1 MQPRGAPSARSA
13 RTFWP
18 HALLVVVAALLVSG
32 CSGGSEGPDEPL
44 GRDDLD
50 HAVLDGSE
58 QPREEF
64 RGEAREEPRAEPR
77 GEAPAPDPGADP
89 TLQAD
94 PMPPPPDAAPGP
106 DLVAAAIQD
115 AAQRT
120 GVEPGTV
127 EVRLAEPITWPD
139 GSLGCPEPGLIYTQ
153 ALVPGYR
160 IVVHADG
167 QDLHYHGAD
176 GALPAFCADPWTPD
190 SR

>member
-1 MQPRGAPSARSA
+1 MQPRGAASARSA

-18 HALLVVVAALLVSG
+18 HALLLVVAALLVAG
-32 CSGGSEGPDEPL
+32 CSGGSEGLEEPL

-50 HAVLDGSE
+50 HAVIDGSE
-58 QPREEF
+58 QPREES
-64 RGEAREEPRAEPR
+64 G
-77 GEAPAPDPGADP
+77 GEAPAPEPGADP

-94 PMPPPPDAAPGP
+94 PVPPPPDAAPGP

-127 EVRLAEPITWPD
+127 EVPLAEPITWPD
-139 GSLGCPEPGLIYTQ
+139 GSLGCPEPGLISTQ

-167 QDLHYHGAD
+167 RDFHYHGAD